1 MADSVPGEHVDRP
14 AREQAAPAL
23 PGVGDETSS
32 TDEVDSAAVLT
43 ASAAGAERAPERA
56 VAPVDEVTAGAADA
70 GTPSGAGAAT
80 DKVAA
85 HPDGAPASSGPGGSV
100 AGGAVSEP
108 VAAQEGRP
116 DAGAEADAASDG
128 GEAAGSAACAADEA
142 VPDVTEEEDD
152 AAGRSES
159 EADSLK
165 AEGNKLFSKGAA
177 EEALALYEEAIAV
190 APLRPALAKKR
201 AAYHANRAACLLQ
214 LERFEEAIAACDD
227 CLDLDPSYLKAML
240 RRVTALE
247 KLGMLEEAQQGERRT
262 SRSNGAEAAGARAR
276 VVVVV
281 PCRLAWCS
289 GRCWPRPGRTA
300 PRPAPRPKN
309 ENARPARRSLLPHLP
324 AGRPALLP
332 LRPCAP
338 QTTRTSWKSSLE
350 TRPPR
355 RVWRASRRSRL
366 PRRRSSRRR

>member
-100 AGGAVSEP
+100 AGGAVLEP
-108 VAAQEGRP
+108 VAAQEGHP

-142 VPDVTEEEDD
+142 APDVTEEEDD

-247 KLGMLEEAQQGERRT
+247 KLGMLEEAQQDYEDILEEFPGNATAKAGLARIK
-262 SRSNGAEAAGARAR
+262 AEQ
-276 VVVVV
+276 
-281 PCRLAWCS
+281 
-289 GRCWPRPGRTA
+289 TA
-300 PRPAPRPKN
+300 KEEKLKEEMMGKLKDMGN
-309 ENARPARRSLLPHLP
+309 SLLGHFGLSVDNFKFDKDPKTGGYNINFQQGAPPP
-324 AGRPALLP
+324 AGGDGEPKPPA
-332 LRPCAP
+332 
-338 QTTRTSWKSSLE
+338 SG
-350 TRPPR
+350 
-355 RVWRASRRSRL
+355 
-366 PRRRSSRRR
+366 